1 MNRQITAKTANK
13 PHPEETRTAAQKNR
27 ITEGVIWKQLL
38 LFFFPILLGTFF
50 QQLYNT
56 ADSIIVGKYLGTRA
70 LAAVGGST
78 ELLIKLVLGFF
89 VGISSGAGVIISQY
103 YGARKLDGTRQAVS
117 TSILVA
123 VGGGALFTLIGIAA
137 APWALRAMGTPEEI
151 IGQSLIYMR
160 VYFAGMIPVLVYNM
174 GAGIFRA
181 AGNSR
186 MPMYLLIICCLLNIA
201 LDILFVPVL
210 HWGVFGAALATTLAQ
225 TVSALLVIAALFRT
239 PEEYRLNIRQFHFS
253 GKFLKS
259 ILWVGIPVGLQSVM
273 YNFANVLLQTNVNEL
288 GTATIAAWSVF
299 GKIDGIFW
307 MIQNSL
313 GIAITTFVGQ
323 NYGAGK
329 YERVKKSVRVCL
341 GMSFGITLA
350 SSFFLIAFSRPL
362 YCFFVDDSQVI
373 ETGVFMMRFMV
384 PSYITYICIEILS
397 GAIRGTGD
405 TVKPLLITFAGI
417 CVFRIFWIAAVLPL
431 YKGLRAII
439 LTYPTSW
446 TLTTIMFVIYY
457 NRGKWRKQMDKK
469 PS

>member
-1 MNRQITAKTANK
+1 MNIFRKTYVKRMKQIVDNQITAKTN
-13 PHPEETRTAAQKNR
+13 Q

-56 ADSIIVGKYLGTRA
+56 ADSIIVGKYLGTQA
-70 LAAVGGST
+70 LAAVGGSA

-89 VGISSGAGVIISQY
+89 IGISSGAGVIISQY
-103 YGARKLDGTRQAVS
+103 YGARKMDGTRQAVS
-117 TSILVA
+117 TSLLVA
-123 VGGGALFTLIGIAA
+123 IGGGAIFTLVGIAA
-137 APWALRAMGTPEEI
+137 APWALRIMGTPEEI

-201 LDILFVPVL
+201 LDILFVPIFR
-210 HWGVFGAALATTLAQ
+210 WGVFGAALATTLAQ
-225 TVSALLVIAALFRT
+225 TVSAVLVIVALFIT
-239 PEEYRLNIRQFHFS
+239 PEEYRINIRQFHFS

-288 GTATIAAWSVF
+288 GTATIAAWTVF

-341 GMSFGITLA
+341 EISFGITLV
-350 SSFFLIAFSRPL
+350 SSFFLIMFSRPL

-397 GAIRGTGD
+397 GAIRGTGE
-405 TVKPLLITFAGI
+405 TVKPLIITFAGI
-417 CVFRIFWIAAVLPL
+417 CVFRILWITAVLPL
-431 YKGLRAII
+431 HKGLRAII

-446 TLTTIMFVIYY
+446 ILTTVMYVIYY
-457 NRGKWRKQMDKK
+457 NKGKWRRRMDTR
-469 PS
+469 

>member
-1 MNRQITAKTANK
+1 MTLKTN
-13 PHPEETRTAAQKNR
+13 Q

-56 ADSIIVGKYLGTRA
+56 VDSVIVGKYLGTQA

-78 ELLIKLVLGFF
+78 ELLVKLVIGFF
-89 VGISSGAGVIISQY
+89 IGISSGAGVIISQY
-103 YGARKLDGTRQAVS
+103 YGARKMEGTKQAVG
-117 TSILVA
+117 TALLVA
-123 VGGGALFTLIGIAA
+123 VIGGALFTLIGIAA
-137 APWALRAMGTPEEI
+137 APWALRIMGTPGEI

-181 AGNSR
+181 AGNSKI
-186 MPMYLLIICCLLNIA
+186 PMYLLIVCCLLNIA

-210 HWGVFGAALATTLAQ
+210 RWGVFGAALATTLSQ
-225 TVSALLVIAALFRT
+225 TVSAALVITALFRT
-239 PEEYRLNIRQFHFS
+239 TEEYRMDLRQLHFS
-253 GKFLKS
+253 GKLLKS

-288 GTATIAAWSVF
+288 GTATIAAWTVF

-341 GMSFGITLA
+341 GISFGITLV
-350 SSFFLIAFSRPL
+350 SSFLLITFSRPL
-362 YCFFVDDSQVI
+362 YCFFVEDSQVI

-397 GAIRGTGD
+397 GAIRGTGE
-405 TVKPLLITFAGI
+405 TVKPLIITFVGI
-417 CVFRIFWIAAVLPL
+417 CVFRVLWITAILPL
-431 YKGLRAII
+431 HKGLRAII

-446 TLTTIMFVIYY
+446 ILTTVIYVIYY
-457 NRGKWRKQMDKK
+457 NKGKWRRRMDEKDRRAAH
-469 PS
+469 

>member
-1 MNRQITAKTANK
+1 MSRQTAVNEAEQTQ
-13 PHPEETRTAAQKNR
+13 PEEYRMAAGKNQ

-103 YGARKLDGTRQAVS
+103 YGARKPDGTRQAVS

-123 VGGGALFTLIGIAA
+123 VGGGALFTLVGIAA
-137 APWALRAMGTPEEI
+137 APWALRAMGTPEEL

-160 VYFAGMIPVLVYNM
+160 VYFTGMIPVLVYNM

-210 HWGVFGAALATTLAQ
+210 RLGVFGAALATTLSQA
-225 TVSALLVIAALFRT
+225 VSALLVMAALIKT
-239 PEEYRLNIRQFHFS
+239 PAEYRLDLRQFHFS
-253 GKFLKS
+253 GKLLKS
-259 ILWVGIPVGLQSVM
+259 ILWVGIPVGLQSMM
-273 YNFANVLLQTNVNEL
+273 YNFANVLLQTNINEL

-307 MIQNSL
+307 MIQSSL

-341 GMSFGITLA
+341 GLSLGITLA
-350 SSFFLIAFSRPL
+350 NSVFLIIFSRPL

-397 GAIRGTGD
+397 GAIRGTGE
-405 TVKPLLITFAGI
+405 TVKPLIITFAGI
-417 CVFRIFWIAAVLPL
+417 CVFRIFWITAVLPH

-446 TLTTIMFVIYY
+446 ILTTTIFVVYY
-457 NRGKWRKQMDKK
+457 NKGKWRRQMDKL
-469 PS
+469 

>member
-1 MNRQITAKTANK
+1 MSRQTAVNEAEQTQ
-13 PHPEETRTAAQKNR
+13 PEEYRTAAGKNQ

-103 YGARKLDGTRQAVS
+103 YGARKPDGTRQAVS

-123 VGGGALFTLIGIAA
+123 VGGGALFTLVGIAA
-137 APWALRAMGTPEEI
+137 APWALRAMGTPEEL

-160 VYFAGMIPVLVYNM
+160 VYFTGMIPVLVYNM

-210 HWGVFGAALATTLAQ
+210 RLGVFGAALATTLSQA
-225 TVSALLVIAALFRT
+225 VSALLVMAALIKT
-239 PEEYRLNIRQFHFS
+239 PAEYRLDLRQFHFS
-253 GKFLKS
+253 GKLLKS
-259 ILWVGIPVGLQSVM
+259 ILWVGIPVGLQSMM
-273 YNFANVLLQTNVNEL
+273 YNFANVLLQTNINEL

-307 MIQNSL
+307 MIQSSL

-341 GMSFGITLA
+341 GLSLGITLA
-350 SSFFLIAFSRPL
+350 NSVFLIIFSRPL

-397 GAIRGTGD
+397 GAIRGTGE
-405 TVKPLLITFAGI
+405 TVKPLIITFAGI
-417 CVFRIFWIAAVLPL
+417 CVFRIFWITAVLPH

-446 TLTTIMFVIYY
+446 ILTTTIFVVYY
-457 NRGKWRKQMDKK
+457 NKGKWRRQMDKL
-469 PS
+469 

>member
-1 MNRQITAKTANK
+1 MNIFRKTYAKRMKQIVDNQITAKTN
-13 PHPEETRTAAQKNR
+13 Q

-56 ADSIIVGKYLGTRA
+56 ADSIIVGKYLGTQA
-70 LAAVGGST
+70 LAAVGGSA

-89 VGISSGAGVIISQY
+89 IGISSGAGVIISQY
-103 YGARKLDGTRQAVS
+103 YGARKMDGTRQAVS
-117 TSILVA
+117 TSLLVA
-123 VGGGALFTLIGIAA
+123 IGGGAIFTLVGIAA
-137 APWALRAMGTPEEI
+137 APWALRIMGTPEEI

-201 LDILFVPVL
+201 LDILFVPIFR
-210 HWGVFGAALATTLAQ
+210 WGVFGAALATTLAQ
-225 TVSALLVIAALFRT
+225 TVSAVLVIVALFMT
-239 PEEYRLNIRQFHFS
+239 PEEYRINIRQFHFS

-288 GTATIAAWSVF
+288 GTATIAAWTVF

-341 GMSFGITLA
+341 GISFGITLV
-350 SSFFLIAFSRPL
+350 SSFFLIMFSRPL

-397 GAIRGTGD
+397 GAIRGTGE
-405 TVKPLLITFAGI
+405 TVKPLIITFAGI
-417 CVFRIFWIAAVLPL
+417 CVFRILWITAVLPL
-431 YKGLRAII
+431 HKGLRAII

-446 TLTTIMFVIYY
+446 ILTTVMYVIYY
-457 NRGKWRKQMDKK
+457 NKGKWRRRMDTR
-469 PS
+469 